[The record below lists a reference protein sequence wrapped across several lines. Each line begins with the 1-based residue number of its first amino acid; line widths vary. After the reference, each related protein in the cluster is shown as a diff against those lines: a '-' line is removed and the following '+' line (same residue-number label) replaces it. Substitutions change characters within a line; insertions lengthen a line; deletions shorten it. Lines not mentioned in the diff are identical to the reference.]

1 MDAVGTTGEGAETGR
16 GRVLQWLLAAAL
28 ATAVSV
34 AFADSSIVV
43 LALPDLYVAFRTS
56 IQGIAWVIT
65 GYNVVVA
72 VVAIALVPL
81 VSRVS
86 LVWLT
91 RLGIVLFLGASIGCA
106 LAGDLTTLIAIRLV
120 QGLGAA
126 LFLAGSLP
134 LLGSLLDSRG
144 RGTATWLLAGTLGA
158 ALGPALG
165 GILTELFDWRAIF
178 IAQAPVAGLALLG
191 TLGAHGAALAGERH
205 EGRLRDTGWG
215 NLGLLFVFGALVG
228 ALFLG
233 VVLVITVWGYSP
245 IAGAGIVSAL
255 PAATI
260 LVRPLAGR
268 LWPAV
273 CAAGGAVLLAAG
285 LAALALLPAASPV
298 YAALALAL
306 CGAGLGLAVPPF
318 SAAATN
324 ERAGLVRSAT
334 LSIGIRHLG
343 LVLALA
349 LLAPLLAHDLD
360 GAGQRASL
368 TATAVVLD
376 GELPLSK
383 KIPLALDMRGLF
395 DAAQQGEVPDLDAPF
410 EAQGA
415 ATDERVAQVRDDLTG
430 TIEASITRGFRWSFL
445 ASALLALLAAPVAAG
460 LVRRRRAA

>member
-1 MDAVGTTGEGAETGR
+1 MDAVGATGEQAAVGR
-16 GRVLQWLLAAAL
+16 GRVLRWLLAAAL

-91 RLGIVLFLGASIGCA
+91 RAGIVLFLGASIGCA
-106 LAGDLTTLIAIRLV
+106 LAGDLTTLIAVRLV

-134 LLGSLLDSRG
+134 LLGSLLGSRG

-165 GILTELFDWRAIF
+165 GVLTELFDWRAIF
-178 IAQAPVAGLALLG
+178 VAQAPVAGLALLG
-191 TLGAHGAALAGERH
+191 TLGAHGASLAGERH
-205 EGRLRDTGWG
+205 EGRLRETGWG
-215 NLGLLFVFGALVG
+215 NLGLFFVFGALVG

-260 LVRPLAGR
+260 LVRPIASR
-268 LWPAV
+268 LWPAA

-318 SAAATN
+318 SASATT

-334 LSIGIRHLG
+334 FSIGVRHLG

-349 LLAPLLAHDLD
+349 LLAPLLSHDLD
-360 GAGQRASL
+360 AAGQRASL

-376 GELPLSK
+376 GELPLTK

-445 ASALLALLAAPVAAG
+445 VSALLALLAAPVALG
-460 LVRRRRAA
+460 LLRRREER

>member
-1 MDAVGTTGEGAETGR
+1 MGSK
-16 GRVLQWLLAAAL
+16 LLHHRRNAN
-28 ATAVSV
+28 
-34 AFADSSIVV
+34 
-43 LALPDLYVAFRTS
+43 R
-56 IQGIAWVIT
+56 
-65 GYNVVVA
+65 
-72 VVAIALVPL
+72 
-81 VSRVS
+81 R
-86 LVWLT
+86 
-91 RLGIVLFLGASIGCA
+91 
-106 LAGDLTTLIAIRLV
+106 
-120 QGLGAA
+120 
-126 LFLAGSLP
+126 
-134 LLGSLLDSRG
+134 
-144 RGTATWLLAGTLGA
+144 
-158 ALGPALG
+158 
-165 GILTELFDWRAIF
+165 
-178 IAQAPVAGLALLG
+178 
-191 TLGAHGAALAGERH
+191 
-205 EGRLRDTGWG
+205 
-215 NLGLLFVFGALVG
+215 
-228 ALFLG
+228 

-260 LVRPLAGR
+260 LVRPLASR

-318 SAAATN
+318 SAAATT

-383 KIPLALDMRGLF
+383 KIPLALDMRGIF

-445 ASALLALLAAPVAAG
+445 VSALLALLAAPVAAG
-460 LVRRRRAA
+460 LVRRRRAT